1 MQYYK
6 EIIWLAKAFEKAEI
20 TAEPSLWN
28 ALREDAKNANKI
40 IVENKRHVYITGDQ
54 QVVFELTGLF
64 DSIALL
70 NDVIKLTNENNIH
83 PALSWMDI
91 SYYPPSEI
99 KNLPEGVRVT
109 LFISERLPIWS
120 RPLFTNH
127 KVATIVGLKEF
138 PGVANIRNINFHL
151 IENFSYEYLL
161 DDIQLNENNKRNMSN
176 EQILTEVPKQYVLKL
191 WALQEKNE
199 FQTIGEILD
208 EIAIYMLNT
217 YWLQNKPEFP
227 QWMPI
232 LLKEIEY
239 FLHMKDKEYDIEKLI
254 DELKVWGQ
262 RDKRVGRI

>member
-20 TAEPSLWN
+20 SAEPSLWK
-28 ALREDAKNANKI
+28 ALREDVKNTKKI
-40 IVENKRHVYITGDQ
+40 IVENKRHVYITGNQ

-64 DSIALL
+64 NSIALL
-70 NDVIKLTNENNIH
+70 NDVIKLTNENCIH
-83 PALSWMDI
+83 PALDWMDI

-99 KNLPEGVRVT
+99 KNLPEGARVT

-120 RPLFTNH
+120 RPLFTNN

-138 PGVANIRNINFHL
+138 SGVENIKNINFHL
-151 IENFSYEYLL
+151 IEKFSYEYLL
-161 DDIQLNENNKRNMSN
+161 DDIQLNNNKRNTSN

-191 WALQEKNE
+191 WSLQEKNE
-199 FQTIGEILD
+199 LQLMGEVLD

-232 LLKEIEY
+232 LLKEIEC
-239 FLHMKDKEYDIEKLI
+239 FLQMKDKEDTIEKLI

-262 RDKRVGRI
+262 RDKRVGRS